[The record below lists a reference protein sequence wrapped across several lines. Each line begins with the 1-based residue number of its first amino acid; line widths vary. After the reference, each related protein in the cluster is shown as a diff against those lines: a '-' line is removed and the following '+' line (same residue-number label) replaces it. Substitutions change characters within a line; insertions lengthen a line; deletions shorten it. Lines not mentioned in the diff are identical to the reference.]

1 MAMPICL
8 NKRSDKY
15 KNLRVQDW
23 QKAFVLVHTYAW
35 ASLEKNVNKPLSTI
49 PYTLILLDKYV
60 NIHVFASINVVLPQN
75 IILRIPAGINNN
87 FHRMWHAKYC
97 PRMQIGAI

>member
-1 MAMPICL
+1 MWL
-8 NKRSDKY
+8 

-49 PYTLILLDKYV
+49 PYPLNLGVADECQKHETDGQ
-60 NIHVFASINVVLPQN
+60 S
-75 IILRIPAGINNN
+75 
-87 FHRMWHAKYC
+87 
-97 PRMQIGAI
+97 